1 MNFSSMQLYAQ
12 MQEEI
17 GQLEA
22 LSKNEIA
29 RLEGCF
35 SIALVYLEKIKERS
49 AAYVFR
55 YEKDEIHFF
64 KNIKPLFISAIEY
77 YTLLYQAVI
86 FKPNEKEQQLAY
98 WLQQLKRIDRFN
110 NRHRE
115 FCQYYMSGLTHR
127 DKFYFTR
134 AGNAKNARD
143 GSTAKDKLATS
154 VHYIAALLLAQQQ
167 YQLYVEM
174 ELEML
179 KQETLHAKTPLPVI
193 HLPCLSAATDTA
205 LFSLRNTMIP
215 VSGFKQYFVSLIS
228 IFFSY
233 R

>member
-1 MNFSSMQLYAQ
+1 MNFSSLQLYAR

-17 GQLEA
+17 GQVEV
-22 LSKNEIA
+22 LSENETA

-35 SIALVYLEKIKERS
+35 SIALLYLDKIKKSS

-55 YEKDEIHFF
+55 YECDEIHFF
-64 KNIKPLFISAIEY
+64 KHIKPLFISAIEY

-115 FCQYYMSGLTHR
+115 FYQYYMSGRTHR

-134 AGNAKNARD
+134 AGNAKNVRD
-143 GSTAKDKLATS
+143 GSTAKGKLAAS
-154 VHYIAALLLAQQQ
+154 VHYIAAHLLAQQQ
-167 YQLYVEM
+167 YRLYVEM

-179 KQETLHAKTPLPVI
+179 MLENRQTYCYSGFA
-193 HLPCLSAATDTA
+193 
-205 LFSLRNTMIP
+205 P
-215 VSGFKQYFVSLIS
+215 VSIS
-228 IFFSY
+228 I
-233 R
+233 